1 LGDAPKRH
9 WLVVVSLDSRN
20 LSDRASSVLIIP
32 FGSVGAAGPATLKLL
47 PGESGL
53 PFPSYLKA
61 HFIQV
66 LEKKALIERHAPNA
80 FSWTHKDGRRNDPTR
95 RRSRCA
101 VVGETLNGTLVI
113 CIILGD
119 QPNPNGAP
127 RDRSRKARHARDS
140 SVFSAPSVV
149 NGSPRANQSDRC
161 FPRRLTVIPRFPQAF
176 HSCPALL
183 SSL

>member
-113 CIILGD
+113 CIILGTSLTLT
-119 QPNPNGAP
+119 G
-127 RDRSRKARHARDS
+127 RREIVHAKR
-140 SVFSAPSVV
+140 
-149 NGSPRANQSDRC
+149 GMLGIHLC
-161 FPRRLTVIPRFPQAF
+161 FLRPLW
-176 HSCPALL
+176 
-183 SSL
+183 